1 MYHVT
6 SSIRPQDADIFSGK
20 AAIDQ
25 QEEEFLARQAAKPE
39 AKGMK
44 RIILIKDK
52 NTMASWGFAFVE
64 FVDVYTKF
72 FGGAIKFLI
81 FVSIVAVVWCRNP
94 ILYRVVA
101 RLSTSTRVS

>member
-44 RIILIKDK
+44 RIYKKYIAWL
-52 NTMASWGFAFVE
+52 F
-64 FVDVYTKF
+64 
-72 FGGAIKFLI
+72 
-81 FVSIVAVVWCRNP
+81 
-94 ILYRVVA
+94 
-101 RLSTSTRVS
+101 

>member
-1 MYHVT
+1 MLTFCTVKLWYHHMYHVT

-44 RIILIKDK
+44 RIYKKYIAWL
-52 NTMASWGFAFVE
+52 F
-64 FVDVYTKF
+64 
-72 FGGAIKFLI
+72 
-81 FVSIVAVVWCRNP
+81 
-94 ILYRVVA
+94 
-101 RLSTSTRVS
+101 